1 MTPTRCR
8 VQSLTAGTRTEAA
21 GTIEIERL
29 EGGKTFLVKTAGRDL
44 EIEAILSRDEAF
56 AFLLAGA
63 EALGM
68 VLLDPREAARRHA
81 ARMKRGR

>member
-8 VQSLTAGTRTEAA
+8 VQTLTAGAEAEAA
-21 GTIEIERL
+21 GTIEIRWP
-29 EGGKTFLVKTAGRDL
+29 EGGEALLVKVARPDL
-44 EIEAILSRDEAF
+44 EVTATLSRDEAF

-68 VLLDPREAARRHA
+68 ILLDPREAARRHA